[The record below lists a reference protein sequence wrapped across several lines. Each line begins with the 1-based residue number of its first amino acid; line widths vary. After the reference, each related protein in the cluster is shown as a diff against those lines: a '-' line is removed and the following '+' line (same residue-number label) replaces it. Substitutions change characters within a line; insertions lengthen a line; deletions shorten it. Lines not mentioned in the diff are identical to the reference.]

1 MTSPTQE
8 NCSLRAAQRAS
19 LANAHMDAEV
29 ELALEDPEY
38 RQSLHED
45 AAVARADMVPYYD
58 TLFARVSKREQ
69 ERHIAQTSR
78 LGFLCRVRAPA
89 RDLPR
94 RP

>member
-8 NCSLRAAQRAS
+8 NRSLSAAQRAS

-45 AAVARADMVPYYD
+45 AAAADADMVPYYD
-58 TLFARVSKREQ
+58 TLFAKVSKREQ
-69 ERHIAQTSR
+69 ERERRS
-78 LGFLCRVRAPA
+78 VAPTA
-89 RDLPR
+89 ATHHATHPMAAAGNTR
-94 RP
+94 

>member
-8 NCSLRAAQRAS
+8 NCSLSAAQRAS

-45 AAVARADMVPYYD
+45 AAAADADMVPYYD
-58 TLFARVSKREQ
+58 PLFAKVSKREQ
-69 ERHIAQTSR
+69 ERERRS
-78 LGFLCRVRAPA
+78 VAPTTA
-89 RDLPR
+89 PHHAAHPMAAAGSTR
-94 RP
+94 